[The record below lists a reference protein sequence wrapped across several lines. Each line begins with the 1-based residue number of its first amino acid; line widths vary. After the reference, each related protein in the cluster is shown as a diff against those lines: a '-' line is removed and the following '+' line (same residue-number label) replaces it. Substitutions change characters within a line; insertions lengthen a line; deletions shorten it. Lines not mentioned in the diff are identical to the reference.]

1 MGLSLILAITELA
14 PNQVQAFAT
23 VNDMLAAL
31 EAAANS
37 TKTVDTSN
45 PANYILAELDFTR
58 YFVFELS
65 GHAVEFDFT
74 VPATVNSVPTDRVFA
89 VVNDEDFAVR
99 VRTSGNGT
107 MVDVPA
113 NSAVIVRAVG
123 ANVKLLCIGGAGS
136 LNETLFSLWHS
147 STATANQVLWRHP
160 VTAPTYIEAHFKTPG
175 VGTIVFTAQ
184 PDDTDTITINDGLK
198 QVTFEFESGGGVT
211 AGNTSVTIGGSVDAT
226 AANLVVAINAAN
238 LNVTATYDTSV
249 DTVTVRNWNGL
260 GGSIT
265 ESSGSPDFSVA
276 TFAGGTLGAQGS
288 INTLP
293 TQNTYLRLFSMF
305 RSGIVLFNAQ
315 PDDADT
321 VTINDGYR
329 SVTFE
334 FESGGGVSGSNTAVT
349 IGADQDA
356 TALNFMYAIN
366 RSVLNVEATF
376 DAATN
381 TVTIANLFA
390 TGGSITKSDVDN
402 DMTVTSFR
410 PSIDTFGEIG
420 TVHITMNGDHVFRS
434 GKRATGLV
442 LFNAQPDDADTLTI
456 NDGFTSVTFEFESGG
471 GVGAGNTSVTIGVDM
486 DTTAANLVSAIQ
498 QSNLNVGAI
507 YNTTTNLLELKN
519 NNCTGGS
526 ITKSDGDNDY
536 TVTDF
541 AGGIATATK
550 ETGSIVF
557 SAVADVG
564 DTVTIFDG
572 RNTTVFTFAAT
583 GNGATGAAVN
593 VATGASA
600 TDSGNNLRTAIN
612 NNTNINVTAGGATTT
627 VSVTNDNYIRGSIT
641 KSDADNDYT
650 VTQFTGGS
658 DPTIK
663 LIAGNVV
670 RTSNRDVADGTA
682 AGFALSIVGRR

>member
-1 MGLSLILAITELA
+1 MGLSQILAITELA

-31 EAAANS
+31 ESASNE
-37 TKTVDTSN
+37 TKAIDTSN
-45 PANYILAELDFTR
+45 PANYVLAELDFVR
-58 YFVFELS
+58 YFVFVLS
-65 GHAVEFDFT
+65 GHTSEFDFT
-74 VPATVNSVPTDRVFA
+74 VPSTVNTVATNRVIT
-89 VVNDEDFAVR
+89 VVNNEDFAVR
-99 VRTSGNGT
+99 VRTNAIGS
-107 MVDVPA
+107 MVDVPG
-113 NSAVIVRAVG
+113 NSSAIIRIVGV
-123 ANVKLLCIGGAGS
+123 NVFLIASGGTGFI
-136 LNETLFSLWHS
+136 NETLFSMWHA
-147 STATANQVLWRHP
+147 STATADQVLWRHP
-160 VTAPTYIEAHFKTPG
+160 VTAPTLIDAHFKTPG

-198 QVTFEFESGGGVT
+198 QVTFEFDSGGGVT

-238 LNVTATYDTSV
+238 LNVTATYDTAV
-249 DTVTVRNWNGL
+249 DTVTVRNWNGE

-265 ESSGSPDFSVA
+265 ESSGSPDFSVT
-276 TFAGGTLGAQGS
+276 TFTGGSLGAQGS

-293 TQNTYLRLFSMF
+293 TQNTYLRLMAMF
-305 RSGIVLFNAQ
+305 RSGTVLFNAQ

-321 VTINDGYR
+321 VTIDDGYR

-376 DAATN
+376 NATSN
-381 TVTIANLFA
+381 TVTIVNLFA
-390 TGGSITKSDVDN
+390 NGGSITKVDGDN
-402 DMTVTSFR
+402 DLTVTDFR
-410 PSIDTFGEIG
+410 PSIDTFAEIG
-420 TVHITMNGDHVFRS
+420 TVHITMNGNHVFRS

-442 LFNAQPDDADTLTI
+442 LFNAQPDDGDTLTI
-456 NDGFTSVTFEFESGG
+456 NDGFTSITFEFESGG

-486 DTTAANLVSAIQ
+486 DTTAANLVTAIQ

-541 AGGIATATK
+541 AGGLATATK

-557 SAVADVG
+557 SAVADIG

-583 GNGATGAAVN
+583 GNGLTGSAVN
-593 VATGASA
+593 VATGSTA
-600 TDSGNNLRTAIN
+600 TDSANNLRTAIN
-612 NNTNINVTAGGATTT
+612 NNAYINVTGGGSTTT
-627 VSVTNDNYIRGSIT
+627 VSVTNDNYIGGSIT
-641 KSDADNDYT
+641 KSDADNDYA
-650 VTQFTGGS
+650 VTDFTGGS
-658 DPTIK
+658 DPVMR

-670 RTSNRDVADGTA
+670 RVQNRDVADASA
-682 AGFALSIVGRR
+682 AGFALSVLGKK